1 MGFGGV
7 GGGGGERS
15 SGEWKSLSGILVGL
29 ISFSEQI
36 LFSEQMNVGTQNLWC
51 KLHSQNYD
59 ARWARNVKTLRLD
72 LFLAPFLFEGGVGG
86 GGGEL

>member
-36 LFSEQMNVGTQNLWC
+36 LFSEQMDDQEHKSYVSPT
-51 KLHSQNYD
+51 
-59 ARWARNVKTLRLD
+59 AKTTMLD
-72 LFLAPFLFEGGVGG
+72 GPEM
-86 GGGEL
+86 